1 MNKKLPIAIVIAILV
16 IFLILAYLIFFQ
28 QKVIADLLSK

>member
-1 MNKKLPIAIVIAILV
+1 MNKKLPIAIVAAVLI

-28 QKVIADLLSK
+28 QKVIADLLLK